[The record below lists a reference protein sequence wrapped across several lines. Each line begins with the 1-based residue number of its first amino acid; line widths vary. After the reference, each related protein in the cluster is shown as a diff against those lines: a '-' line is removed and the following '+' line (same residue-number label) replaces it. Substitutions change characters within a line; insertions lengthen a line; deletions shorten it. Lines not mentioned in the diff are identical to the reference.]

1 MFQTSQSEAPGALE
15 NKRCE
20 DSTRAPEEKNKC
32 SSRSG
37 SSQARTCSPGSSNAC
52 RASDQLPGIVGLMC
66 VTPEV
71 ERVVIAAAEGARQ
84 SEKPTATESCSLG
97 KFG

>member
-1 MFQTSQSEAPGALE
+1 
-15 NKRCE
+15 
-20 DSTRAPEEKNKC
+20 
-32 SSRSG
+32 
-37 SSQARTCSPGSSNAC
+37 
-52 RASDQLPGIVGLMC
+52 MC

-97 KFG
+97 KFGWLGMLFTLQV